1 MRGLSRSLLA
11 FPILVLLLA
20 QPNGAAPA
28 GAKPTHAPI
37 LQRFLALDDPTPTQC
52 RALRHLEAHNDRFDM
67 RAWMDVWTEI
77 DESGFHYRIVAEEG
91 SDYIRGRVFRE
102 ALEEERKMWA
112 SDAPD
117 RASLTPANYT
127 FEDHG
132 AWADGLAR
140 LLVKPRR
147 KDILLIDGAIFLRPD
162 DGELLRMEGELS
174 KQPSFWTRHVR
185 IDRRFQRFA
194 GIRMPIVLDASANI
208 VFFGPSSFHVTY
220 EYETVNSERVGTPQ
234 LRAAS
239 RDPVGQP

>member
-1 MRGLSRSLLA
+1 MCGLGRSLLA
-11 FPILVLLLA
+11 SPLFVLLLA
-20 QPNGAAPA
+20 QPNGAASPA
-28 GAKPTHAPI
+28 ATPTHGPI
-37 LQRFLALDDPTPTQC
+37 LRRFLALDDPFPTQC
-52 RALRHLEAHNDRFDM
+52 RALRHLEARNDKFDM
-67 RAWMDVWTEI
+67 HAWMDVWTEI
-77 DESGFHYRIVAEEG
+77 DASGFRYRIVAEEG
-91 SDYIRGRVFRE
+91 SDYIRSHVFRE
-102 ALEEERKMWA
+102 SLEAERKMWA
-112 SDAPD
+112 TNAPD

-127 FEDHG
+127 FEDRG

-194 GIRMPIVLDASANI
+194 GIRMPVVLDASANI
-208 VFFGPSSFHVTY
+208 VFFGPSSYHAAY

-234 LRAAS
+234 LRAAA
-239 RDPVGQP
+239 R